1 MYESRGEVRMIG
13 YNEYRYSQK
22 EKILYGSFGMFM
34 GLVIAILFYNN
45 IYSVIV
51 FLILG
56 AVFSLKYFRQI
67 LIKKQKEK
75 LAIQFKDAM
84 ESMIS
89 ALSAGYSLENSI
101 YEAQKDLALIYKKD
115 DLILQEFDYFL
126 SQIHLHVPVEKL
138 MLDFGERSGLEDIR
152 IFSEILVTAKKTGGN
167 LVKIMKRTSD
177 NIAEKM
183 ETKREIETVIAG
195 KKMEANCMNIIPLAI
210 ILYLRIFSPDF
221 LDPLYGNLLGMG
233 IMTGAL
239 GIYGFAF
246 WWSQKIINISV

>member
-1 MYESRGEVRMIG
+1 MIG

-22 EKILYGSFGMFM
+22 EKILYGSFGMIM

-51 FLILG
+51 LLILG

-101 YEAQKDLALIYKKD
+101 YEAQKGLALIYKKM
-115 DLILQEFDYFL
+115 I
-126 SQIHLHVPVEKL
+126 
-138 MLDFGERSGLEDIR
+138 
-152 IFSEILVTAKKTGGN
+152 
-167 LVKIMKRTSD
+167 
-177 NIAEKM
+177 
-183 ETKREIETVIAG
+183 
-195 KKMEANCMNIIPLAI
+195 
-210 ILYLRIFSPDF
+210 
-221 LDPLYGNLLGMG
+221 
-233 IMTGAL
+233 
-239 GIYGFAF
+239 
-246 WWSQKIINISV
+246 